1 MRMRAILLVLV
12 ALIASSGHA
21 AEEVPAVGE
30 KLTLSDA
37 EWKKRLTA
45 EQYQVLRQ
53 QGTERPFC
61 GGYVQTKEHGPG
73 TYHCSGCAAPLF
85 EAGTKFESGTGWP
98 SFFRALPDRVA
109 EREDRSHGVVRT
121 EVTCARC
128 DGHLGHVFDDG
139 PRPTGR
145 RFCINAVSLS
155 FTAAETPAKAEQAEQ
170 QK

>member
-1 MRMRAILLVLV
+1 MRSCAILLVLV
-12 ALIASSGHA
+12 ALITSTGDA

-30 KLTLSDA
+30 KLTLSDE

-45 EQYQVLRQ
+45 EQFQVLRQ

-73 TYHCSGCAAPLF
+73 TYHCAGCAAPLF

-109 EREDRSHGVVRT
+109 ELADRSHGVVRT

-145 RFCINAVSLS
+145 RFCINAVSLA
-155 FTAAETPAKAEQAEQ
+155 FTPGQAEEKPDQAEQ
-170 QK
+170 KK